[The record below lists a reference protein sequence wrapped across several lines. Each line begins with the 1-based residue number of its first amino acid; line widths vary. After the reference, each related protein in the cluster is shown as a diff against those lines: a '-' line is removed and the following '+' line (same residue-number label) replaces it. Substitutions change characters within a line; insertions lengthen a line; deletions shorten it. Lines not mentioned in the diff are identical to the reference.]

1 MGCGQRGQGFGGDN
15 PLLAKPPPSLSGFE
29 PFLLFPVSGYFPFL
43 PFLKEKNV
51 SSSII
56 RGEIPRNPPN
66 ALSGLHLV
74 DESGPLLLYAEE
86 NQEDE
91 IPCLRP
97 TTFIGFNTGYFANF
111 L

>member
-15 PLLAKPPPSLSGFE
+15 PLLAKPPLFLSGFE
-29 PFLLFPVSGYFPFL
+29 PFLLFAVSGYFPFL
-43 PFLKEKNV
+43 PFLEEKNV

-56 RGEIPRNPPN
+56 RGEIPRKPPN
-66 ALSGLHLV
+66 VLSDLHLV
-74 DESGPLLLYAEE
+74 DESSPLLLCAEK

-91 IPCLRP
+91 IPCPRP
-97 TTFIGFNTGYFANF
+97 TTFIGFNAGYFTSF